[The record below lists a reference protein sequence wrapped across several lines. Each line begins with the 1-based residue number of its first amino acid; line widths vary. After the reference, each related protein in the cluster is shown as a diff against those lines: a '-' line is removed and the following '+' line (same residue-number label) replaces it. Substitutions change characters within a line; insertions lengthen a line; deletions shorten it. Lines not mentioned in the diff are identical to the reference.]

1 MTKRYPFEYPKEEVL
16 ESFNM
21 QDLLKDH
28 RLYHSEF
35 QQDYFITTRSGG
47 TLYGQYKQ
55 ALRELYKRFRGLK
68 GLYHERDMAQVDIDE
83 LKYNF
88 NQNNYTGFE
97 HRRKTLELDKKLLD
111 MIEMNKNVEDTEREF
126 KRFYQQAS
134 SLKETLPELTDEKR
148 EQLDKEMWIH
158 KLKEI
163 CAVDFISLG
172 RLKNTTVELINSIP
186 VDNRKE
192 LLSFVKNHTALIEW
206 YDNKDE
212 KFEIK
217 EIECDLKK
225 LLNE

>member
-1 MTKRYPFEYPKEEVL
+1 M
-16 ESFNM
+16 FNL
-21 QDLLKDH
+21 QDLLQDH

-83 LKYNF
+83 LKSGFLNKKYS
-88 NQNNYTGFE
+88 GFE
-97 HRRKTLELDKKLLD
+97 YRRKTLELNKKELD
-111 MIEMNKNVEDTEREF
+111 MIEMEKNVEDTEREF
-126 KRFYQQAS
+126 KRFYQQCV
-134 SLKETLPELTDEKR
+134 SLKKTLEEKHGELTEELR
-148 EQLDKEMWIH
+148 NQLDKEMWIH

-163 CAVDFISLG
+163 CAVDFISTG

-186 VDNRKE
+186 VEDRKE
-192 LLSFVKNHTALIEW
+192 LLQLVNNNSGHTELIEW

-217 EIECDLKK
+217 EIEVDLKK
-225 LLNE
+225 LLD

>member
-1 MTKRYPFEYPKEEVL
+1 M
-16 ESFNM
+16 FNM

-88 NQNNYTGFE
+88 NQHNYKGFE
-97 HRRKTLELDKKLLD
+97 HRRKTLELNKKELD

-126 KRFYQQAS
+126 KRFYQQCV
-134 SLKETLPELTDEKR
+134 SLKQALPELTNEVR
-148 EQLDKEMWIH
+148 NELDKGMWIH

-163 CAVDFISLG
+163 CAVDFISSG

-186 VDNRKE
+186 VEDRKE
-192 LLSFVKNHTALIEW
+192 LLNFVKSGAPLIEW

-217 EIECDLKK
+217 EIEVDLQK
-225 LLNE
+225 LLD